1 MSVALQPTPYSH
13 VCLQSS
19 EHEQL
24 FLNLAFHVRRLKL
37 KLNLICWRIQ
47 ILGIMAGKERNVSH
61 FNYPLTILSPV
72 PPP

>member
-1 MSVALQPTPYSH
+1 MSVALQSTPYSN

-37 KLNLICWRIQ
+37 KLNLICWRTQ
-47 ILGIMAGKERNVSH
+47 ILRIMAGKERHLSH
-61 FNYPLTILSPV
+61 FNYPLTLLSPLL
-72 PPP
+72 PP

>member
-1 MSVALQPTPYSH
+1 MLNSTFLQQYVMSVALQSTPSSD

-19 EHEQL
+19 GHEQL

-47 ILGIMAGKERNVSH
+47 ILRIMAGKREM
-61 FNYPLTILSPV
+61 
-72 PPP
+72 